1 MGDLMAPCSSSLD
14 FQQHLGIVGELLEE
28 KEEAF
33 HGLQGAVSGKTAS
46 DQIDLVEQVFG
57 KKEFLSPGA
66 DLKISIA
73 G

>member
-33 HGLQGAVSGKTAS
+33 HGLQGAALTLKTFKNPHNATSGGGS
-46 DQIDLVEQVFG
+46 
-57 KKEFLSPGA
+57 
-66 DLKISIA
+66 
-73 G
+73 